1 MDTGRPAKEPD
12 LEGLE
17 EFVAGD
23 PRLKAIKSAAGGVPV
38 FLVGGS
44 VRDALLGHTP
54 HDLDVAVEGELDGLV
69 EVLGPASRE
78 YPRFMTARLEMEQG
92 PVDLA
97 RTRSESYPRP
107 GALPDV
113 EPASL
118 GEDLARRDF
127 TFNAIAVPLSKPGEI
142 IDPFGGIGALAE
154 GRLTL
159 LRENSLLEDP
169 TRALRGARYAARFG
183 FHPDQE
189 MIGQLAVVDLGV
201 ISDDRLWT
209 EIKRFASEPDGA
221 LALST
226 ARQWG
231 LIDTQTSVIEII
243 ATAQDLLQEEPW
255 AGYVE
260 MPTVLEA
267 LLGPDAGVSALPL
280 EPPPLRIDQYELIAR
295 TSPAGLLIARAEGRT
310 WLDWWPTEGCDAR
323 LEIDG
328 DSLVEAGV
336 EPGPAV
342 GAGLR
347 AALAEV
353 LERGAVDRSQQM
365 ETALSAAQD
374 AASD

>member
-1 MDTGRPAKEPD
+1 MDPGRPGMEPD
-12 LEGLE
+12 LEALE
-17 EFVAGD
+17 EFVTGD

-54 HDLDVAVEGELDGLV
+54 HDLDVAVEGELDDLV
-69 EVLGPASRE
+69 KALGPASRE
-78 YPRFMTARLEMEQG
+78 YPRFMTARLELEQG

-97 RTRSESYPRP
+97 RTRSESYARP

-127 TFNAIAVPLSKPGEI
+127 TFNAIAVPLLEPQEV

-159 LRENSLLEDP
+159 LREDSLLEDP

-189 MIGQLAVVDLGV
+189 MSRQLEDVDLGE
-201 ISDDRLWT
+201 ISDDRLWA
-209 EIKRFASEPDGA
+209 EIQRFAFESDPA
-221 LALST
+221 LALSI
-226 ARQWG
+226 AREWG
-231 LIDTQTSVIEII
+231 LIDTPSSVIKII
-243 ATAQDLLQEEPW
+243 AAAQGLLQEEPW
-255 AGYVE
+255 GGFVE
-260 MPTVLEA
+260 MSAVLDA
-267 LLGPDAGVSALPL
+267 LLDPDAGASGLPA
-280 EPPPLRIDQYELIAR
+280 EPPPRRIDQYDLIAR
-295 TSPAGLLIARAEGRT
+295 TSPAGLLIARAEGRR
-310 WLDWWPTEGCDAR
+310 WLDWWPTEGRDAR

-353 LERGAVDRSQQM
+353 LERGIVDRSQQM
-365 ETALSAAQD
+365 ETALSAARD
-374 AASD
+374 AASN